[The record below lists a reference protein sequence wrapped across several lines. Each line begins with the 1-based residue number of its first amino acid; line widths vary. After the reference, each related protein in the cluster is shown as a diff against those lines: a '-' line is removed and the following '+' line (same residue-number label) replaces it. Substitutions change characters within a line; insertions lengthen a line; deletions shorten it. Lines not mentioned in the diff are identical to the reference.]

1 MCIFSTSL
9 THSSTN
15 PSLLPCSLPPSL
27 LTMRAHTLTVLALSP
42 HLSPCVCGQAT
53 SDAMV
58 ARVDREGMR
67 LVIIGTSAAVRSV
80 RLLLDTQVP
89 SEPSCYI
96 API

>member
-15 PSLLPCSLPPSL
+15 PSVILVRSLPTP
-27 LTMRAHTLTVLALSP
+27 P
-42 HLSPCVCGQAT
+42 SPCVCGQAT

-80 RLLLDTQVP
+80 RLMLDTQVP